1 MRRLN
6 LALAPLALLL
16 AGLTTGAQAVTLR
29 ELVDMA
35 HGYDAALASAQ
46 TQVKAA
52 AFKVEQTLALNRP
65 GVNLSS
71 GTANKP
77 TLGWQA
83 TSGYGQNTDVLTL
96 NGDVTVQAKMPLIN
110 KGNAVTQAQA
120 LRSLE
125 LAQADVRA
133 AQQDLILRVSQ
144 AYFDILAAQ
153 DVIDTVAASKAA
165 VAEQLAAAK
174 RNFEVGTATIT
185 DTREAQARFDL
196 VTAQEIAAQNDL
208 QVKRVALDQL
218 VGKPGISPSRL
229 QTGAMLSQPVKGDA
243 ETWVREGEDKHP
255 SLQKARLGLEVARL
269 ESDRARAAEAYTLDA
284 VAATSYSV
292 THFSSSGT
300 SNTRNAGV
308 GLLFSMPLSTGG
320 ATQARIK
327 ETAALE
333 DKARSDLDAARRS
346 IGQATRQVYFGL
358 QSVLAQVKALEA
370 AESSSKLALEATQL
384 GYKVGVRVNLDVLN
398 AQTQVY
404 NTQRDLSKARYDT
417 LLNFLKLRQVS
428 GQLQAEDLDS
438 ISALAQR

>member
-1 MRRLN
+1 MPRLN
-6 LALAPLALLL
+6 LTLAPVALLL
-16 AGLTTGAQAVTLR
+16 ATVATGAQAATLR
-29 ELVDMA
+29 ELLDLA
-35 HGYDAALASAQ
+35 QGYDATLASAQ
-46 TQVKAA
+46 AQVKAA
-52 AFKVEQTLALNRP
+52 EFKIEQSLALNRP
-65 GVNLSS
+65 GVNLTS
-71 GTANKP
+71 GNVARP

-83 TSGYGQNTDVLTL
+83 TSGYGNNTDVVTL
-96 NGDVTVQAKMPLIN
+96 NADVTVQAKMPLIN

-120 LRSLE
+120 QRGLE

-165 VAEQLAAAK
+165 VSEQLAAAK

-208 QVKRVALDQL
+208 QVKRIALDQL
-218 VGKPGISPSRL
+218 VGKASTPASRL
-229 QTGAMLSQPVKGDA
+229 QPGAALTQAIAGDA

-269 ESDRARAAEAYTLDA
+269 ESERARAAEAYTLDA
-284 VAATSYSV
+284 VAASSYSV
-292 THFSSSGT
+292 SHYSSSGT

-320 ATQARIK
+320 ATQARIR

-333 DKARSDLDAARRS
+333 DKARTDLDAARRTV
-346 IGQATRQVYFGL
+346 GQATRQVYFGL

-398 AQTQVY
+398 AQTQLF

-428 GQLQAEDLDS
+428 GQLQPDDLNS